1 MSRLLFALA
10 LLLPGL
16 AVAQEAPPE
25 EPTADAPQ
33 KDTGG
38 AGLRFGLG
46 DGEEEVIDPEL
57 LAMDTQT
64 LETEARAKF
73 YETQLLTARRYAEEL
88 LRRDPDSIVGH
99 FVVGNAYRE
108 ADGNLAKAMFH
119 LGRSRELY
127 ETVNGT
133 WGAEGDTL
141 HADILRSTV
150 YVALELEEHRRARLA
165 PDEAGALRRGP

>member
-73 YETQLLTARRYAEEL
+73 YESQLLTARRYADEL

-108 ADGNLAKAMFH
+108 AEKVRGQGDAEANRVYGEAFGKDPQFAEFYRSLDAYKASIGHKGDVLVLDPQSSDFFRNM
-119 LGRSRELY
+119 R
-127 ETVNGT
+127 
-133 WGAEGDTL
+133 GAPT
-141 HADILRSTV
+141 
-150 YVALELEEHRRARLA
+150 RR
-165 PDEAGALRRGP
+165 